1 MTIHDYSNKYKY
13 SKMNLNFFGLDV
25 VPEQFLYLGI
35 QFKLEAVG
43 ELFCLF
49 LHLPTLLFVFLFAI
63 RLYFDASNLWL
74 E

>member
-1 MTIHDYSNKYKY
+1 MTIHDYSSKYKY

-49 LHLPTLLFVFLFAI
+49 LCLPTFVVCFLVC
-63 RLYFDASNLWL
+63 Y
-74 E
+74 